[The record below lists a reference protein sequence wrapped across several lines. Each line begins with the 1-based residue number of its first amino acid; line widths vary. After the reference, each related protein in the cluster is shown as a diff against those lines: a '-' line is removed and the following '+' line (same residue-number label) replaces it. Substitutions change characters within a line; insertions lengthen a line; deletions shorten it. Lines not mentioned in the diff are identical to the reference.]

1 MKLSWLCSEI
11 ASHTFVSG
19 GTGVTPGIARGQG
32 PGRAAA
38 AEAAEDFWNVCLEK
52 SFGTFVSKTSGI
64 FVTLLLW
71 IFVIPLL
78 I

>member
-1 MKLSWLCSEI
+1 M
-11 ASHTFVSG
+11 
-19 GTGVTPGIARGQG
+19 TPGIAKGQG
-32 PGRAAA
+32 PDRAAA